1 MCIVKFRFNG
11 SLVRVCIVKFRFNG
25 SLVRVCV
32 LLSLDLME
40 ALFVYVL
47 LRSIFNGSLVRVC
60 IAMFFIV
67 QLLTTNGV

>member
-1 MCIVKFRFNG
+1 MF
-11 SLVRVCIVKFRFNG
+11 SLDLMEALF
-25 SLVRVCV
+25 VCV

-40 ALFVYVL
+40 ALFVCVL